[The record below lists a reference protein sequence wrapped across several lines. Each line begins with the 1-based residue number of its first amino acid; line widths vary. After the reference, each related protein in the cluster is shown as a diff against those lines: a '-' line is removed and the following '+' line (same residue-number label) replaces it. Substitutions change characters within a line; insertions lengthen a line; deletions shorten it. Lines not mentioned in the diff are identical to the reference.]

1 MEKHTKNNEA
11 YTNKTKSKEMKV
23 ELAAVFLD
31 IIRRKALP
39 KKVSLYI

>member
-31 IIRRKALP
+31 IIRRKFAFTRQ
-39 KKVSLYI
+39 YWG